1 MIVVIVMMF
10 CMVLVAVGAYLFL
23 NRPQEGDEC
32 EGKDEN
38 GNYVID
44 DEGECVLKS
53 CKSGYIKSG
62 KECLVDQ
69 SDEDEDDTYTIPTDD
84 ASKAECYGARYVDL
98 RAAFGTDAAALEN
111 HYTTYTTNGSE
122 TRDNSCTLSDA
133 EAQCYIDRYADAK
146 TFAGTNLEKGRKHYY
161 ETGMAENRD
170 FICPPA
176 IKELK
181 CYGERYPDLQNAFGT
196 DWDARGGN
204 STLYKLNTHWNN
216 HGKGENRDFSC
227 P

>member
-1 MIVVIVMMF
+1 MSSPMPFIVIGGML
-10 CMVLVAVGAYLFL
+10 CLSSSVGAALTM
-23 NRPQEGDEC
+23 G
-32 EGKDEN
+32 
-38 GNYVID
+38 
-44 DEGECVLKS
+44 GE
-53 CKSGYIKSG
+53 
-62 KECLVDQ
+62 
-69 SDEDEDDTYTIPTDD
+69 EDGGAGAGGANNQDNDDDTYTIPTDD
-84 ASKAECYGARYVDL
+84 ASKANCYGARYVDL

-122 TRDNSCTLSDA
+122 NRDNSCTLSDT

-170 FICPPA
+170 FACPPA

-196 DWDARGGN
+196 DWDARGTN
-204 STLYKLNTHWNN
+204 KTLYKLNTHWNN